1 MKQMKWLG
9 LGFVS
14 FLITLLLS
22 GIFANRTVA
31 DIDDFSLANV
41 EVSAQKA
48 EITFTVPTDFI
59 RFADGNEN
67 GQIEAQEVTNHQQ
80 QLESFLRDRV
90 RLSNQDDTPGQLTV
104 QPSPNFVVPPSYQ
117 ITPETHTTLILTY
130 TWPETLQALNFKYN
144 LFPSKIGMGLPSL
157 PTAHCLATIHWEDQV
172 KTQVLNAT
180 NKQLAVSL
188 NFQNNAV
195 AIPFLKETQGQ
206 LIAILGAFLW
216 GSFHALSPGHGKTM
230 VSAYLVGSKAN
241 LKQAIVLGLTT
252 TITHTIGVFAFG
264 LIAWLAS
271 QYLLTDLSPWLS
283 LLSGIIVVVI
293 GLTLVRQRLA
303 TSKHHHHHHHDHH
316 HHSHSAASWRQI
328 FALGI
333 SGGLVPCPAATVL
346 LLSTIALGQIAYGL
360 TLVLVFSIGLALTL
374 TSLGVLFIYGKQQ
387 FQKLPQKLPLLQKLP
402 ILGAIA
408 MTIIG
413 IGITGHALIKITS

>member
-1 MKQMKWLG
+1 MKQVKWLG
-9 LGFVS
+9 LGVIS

-31 DIDDFSLANV
+31 DIDDFSLAKV
-41 EVSAQKA
+41 EVFAQKA
-48 EITFTVPTDFI
+48 EVTFTVPTDFI
-59 RFADGNEN
+59 GFADGNEN
-67 GQIEAQEVTNHQQ
+67 GKIEAQEVTSHQQ

-90 RLSNQDDTPGQLTV
+90 RLSNQEDIPGQLTV
-104 QPSPNFVVPPSYQ
+104 QPSPKFVVPPSYK
-117 ITPETHTTLILTY
+117 ITPDTHTTLILTY
-130 TWPETLQALNFKYN
+130 TWPKTLQTLNVKYN
-144 LFPSKIGMGLPSL
+144 LFPAKVGMGLPSL

-180 NKQLAVSL
+180 NKQVAVSL
-188 NFQNNAV
+188 NFNNNAV

-206 LIAILGAFLW
+206 LIAIIGAFLW

-241 LKQAIVLGLTT
+241 LKQAVVLGLTT

-264 LIAWLAS
+264 FIAWAAS

-283 LLSGIIVVVI
+283 LLSGIIIVVI
-293 GLTLVRQRLA
+293 GLSLVRQRLA
-303 TSKHHHHHHHDHH
+303 TSKHHHHHHH
-316 HHSHSAASWRQI
+316 HSHSKASWRQI

-360 TLVLVFSIGLALTL
+360 TLVSVFSVGLAVTL
-374 TSLGVLFIYGKQQ
+374 TSLSVLFIYGKQQ
-387 FQKLPQKLPLLQKLP
+387 FQKLPQKLPLLKKLP
-402 ILGAIA
+402 IFGAIA
-408 MTIIG
+408 MTMIG
-413 IGITGHALIKITS
+413 MGITGHAIVAIIA

>member
-1 MKQMKWLG
+1 MKQVKWLG
-9 LGFVS
+9 LGLIS
-14 FLITLLLS
+14 FLVMLLLS
-22 GIFANRTVA
+22 GIFASRTVA

-48 EITFTVPTDFI
+48 DVTFTVPTNFI
-59 RFADGNEN
+59 RFADENQN

-90 RLSNQDDTPGQLTV
+90 RLSNQEDIPGQLTV
-104 QPSPNFVVPPSYQ
+104 QPSPEFVVPPSYQ

-130 TWPETLQALNFKYN
+130 TWPETLQTLHFQYN
-144 LFPSKIGMGLPSL
+144 LFPTNLGMGLPSL
-157 PTAHCLATIHWEDQV
+157 PTAHCLATIHWQDQV

-180 NKQLAVSL
+180 NKQVAIPL
-188 NFQNNAV
+188 NFNDNPI
-195 AIPFLKETQGQ
+195 AIPFLKETQSQ
-206 LIAILGAFLW
+206 LIAIVGAFLW

-264 LIAWLAS
+264 FMAWLAS
-271 QYLLTDLSPWLS
+271 QYFLTNLSPWLS

-293 GLTLVRQRLA
+293 GLSLVRQRLA
-303 TSKHHHHHHHDHH
+303 TLKHHHHHHHHH
-316 HHSHSAASWRQI
+316 HHSHSSASWRQI

-387 FQKLPQKLPLLQKLP
+387 FQRLPQKLPLLQKLP

-408 MTIIG
+408 MTVIG
-413 IGITGHALIKITS
+413 IGITGHAFVTIIS